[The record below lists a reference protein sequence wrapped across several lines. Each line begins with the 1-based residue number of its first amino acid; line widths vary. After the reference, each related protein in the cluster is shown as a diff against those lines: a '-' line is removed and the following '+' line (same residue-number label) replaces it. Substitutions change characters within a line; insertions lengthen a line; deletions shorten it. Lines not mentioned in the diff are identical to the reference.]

1 MAAKSRGNRLPKGP
15 QKKALYKPKTKKAKK
30 SKTVSKRGT
39 APLRAEQP
47 TSSKP
52 KRKTIAET
60 IAETP
65 IEEVAR
71 LTTNSTDMERLI
83 NMISD
88 LRQGYKA
95 RLRLFE
101 KKGLYSYAADKAEKE
116 MGIDPRT
123 PRQIVSDVTS
133 EADSEQMGQAMARAR
148 NILLSEFAKYQQF
161 FQQKTSTVA
170 GIQEVNEAQARQIQG
185 TLAPASMSQQELSQ
199 FWDLYDEFKSLADRN
214 SPYRSV
220 ESQRAVYQVMFN
232 NDRSQDAE
240 LFKQGVRE
248 AFMEYEPG
256 SKLYT
261 IYKAQYLLKK
271 ERERLEIEAAAEAR
285 GDVTTLSRG
294 GRNNKSKRFFR

>member
-1 MAAKSRGNRLPKGP
+1 MATRARGGSLKGGAAK
-15 QKKALYKPKTKKAKK
+15 KAIYKKK
-30 SKTVSKRGT
+30 SKKLKEPRSTATRARKKSTPSQKST
-39 APLRAEQP
+39 AP
-47 TSSKP
+47 
-52 KRKTIAET
+52 RKTITET
-60 IAETP
+60 IAEIP
-65 IEEVAR
+65 IEEVAK
-71 LTTNSTDMERLI
+71 LTTSGVDMERLQ
-83 NMISD
+83 NLVAD
-88 LRQGYKA
+88 LRRGYKA
-95 RLRLFE
+95 RLKLFE

-133 EADSEQMGQAMARAR
+133 EADPEQMGQALARAR

-185 TLAPASMSQQELSQ
+185 TLSPVSMSQQELSQ